1 MDSSPHLSPHSPA
14 SPDCLTPTG
23 CPSQYNPPLP
33 HWSCHPGWASRRF
46 SIIPAILGAKWGWML
61 GCVFAGG
68 FRRGSCVHDKNKI
81 LLNIK
86 LIMAPT
92 HSIEYVVVN
101 DRCLLKYLNNAA
113 EFYDFHSIVIL
124 NLKERKEKI

>member
-1 MDSSPHLSPHSPA
+1 A
-14 SPDCLTPTG
+14 SPCSRQTE
-23 CPSQYNPPLP
+23 
-33 HWSCHPGWASRRF
+33 WAGRRF

-61 GCVFAGG
+61 GCVFTGG

-92 HSIEYVVVN
+92 NSIEYVVMN
-101 DRCLLKYLNNAA
+101 DRDEILICLQ
-113 EFYDFHSIVIL
+113 I
-124 NLKERKEKI
+124 